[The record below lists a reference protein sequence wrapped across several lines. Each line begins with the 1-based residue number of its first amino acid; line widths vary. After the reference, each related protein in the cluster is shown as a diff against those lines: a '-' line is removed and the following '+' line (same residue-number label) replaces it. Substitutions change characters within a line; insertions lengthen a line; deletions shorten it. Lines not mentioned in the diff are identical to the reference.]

1 MEAPLVNRIAKSK
14 LVTIDAGKFYPTNI
28 HLFDLKDFL
37 FKGLILRES
46 DFREALD
53 AYEWSSLID
62 KRLFVFCSSDAIIPL
77 WAYMLVA
84 AKAEGHALSVHS
96 GDKNSLIADL
106 IVQSFKNQYP
116 SETITKGKFVIKG
129 CSDHDLSPQVYS
141 DITSYLVVN
150 DARSI
155 MFGEPCSTVPIYK
168 KKK

>member
-14 LVTIDAGKFYPTNI
+14 LVTIDAGKFYPANI

-37 FKGLILRES
+37 FKGLILREG

-53 AYEWSSLID
+53 AYDWSALQGN
-62 KRLFVFCSSDAIIPL
+62 RLFVFCSTDAIIPL

-84 AKAEGHALSVHS
+84 SKAEGHAQSVFS
-96 GDKNSLIADL
+96 GNKDALIANL
-106 IVQSFKNQYP
+106 IVEAVKKQYP
-116 SETITKGKFVIKG
+116 SDTITNGKFVIKG
-129 CSDHDLSPQVYS
+129 CSDHDLSTQVYS
-141 DITSYLVVN
+141 DITSFLVTHG
-150 DARSI
+150 ARSI